1 MIQPWLADWFNFTIP
16 YGIIKDMKIIIR
28 GHGGFKVDENLYSYI
43 QEKIERLDKFV
54 KEPAVCEVTL
64 SQKEGPKRGLDKDV
78 HMIVTMAEAKNPI
91 YSHARTNEFLASID
105 IAYKKIEHELQN
117 IKEKDIGS
125 RFPTKYRE
133 AKIEEE
139 KANEL

>member
-1 MIQPWLADWFNFTIP
+1 
-16 YGIIKDMKIIIR
+16 MKIIIR
-28 GHGGFKVDENLYSYI
+28 GKNNYKVDQNLYSYI

-54 KEPAVCEVTL
+54 KEPVVCEVTL
-64 SQKEGPKRGLDKDV
+64 SEKSQGPKRGLDKDV
-78 HMIVTMAEAKNPI
+78 HISLTMAESKNPI
-91 YSHARTNEFLASID
+91 FSHARTNEFMASID

-117 IKEKDIGS
+117 IKEKEIGS
-125 RFPTKYRE
+125 RFPTKYYE